1 MKSDQYLAIA
11 LAQCFWIGLNGT
23 DIKDPETQRILS
35 LFQPGGFIL
44 FKRNIKSISQVAR
57 FNSDLWKNCLI
68 PPFLAVDQEGGTVER
83 LNEIIGTIP
92 PAMALTAS
100 GSVSLAKKLHS
111 VHARILSL
119 LGFNVNFNPVLDLAV
134 GAPGNGLGTRCFSDD
149 PKEITLFASNII
161 RAYQEQSILPC
172 GKHFPGLGDTN
183 LDSHLDLP
191 VVTRA
196 WKKILKVD
204 LRPYENLLPQLPFIM
219 VNHAL
224 YPEINSILP
233 ASLAPEIVR
242 DLLLEAWEY
251 DGLAISDDLM
261 MGAVSRAWSLA
272 GAAELAIRAGN
283 HLFLICSPNGVV
295 DTFNELLH
303 RAENDF
309 ELARIIR
316 NNASKI
322 VNFKQQKLKKPQNRT
337 SLSSAMREMERLS
350 IMISNRAI
358 TKVFANK
365 LPADADD
372 WTLFEPKTK
381 WIQKPGTALARWLR
395 NQGKR
400 VKECF
405 YNIEIT
411 EEEAHQLVAQSK
423 TEWNIIVVT
432 GVSNRPGQKALIDTL
447 VSGGKNVCLIH
458 GSYPRDT
465 IPANVHCA
473 VASYWTAP
481 AALSAAA
488 AAIFSKQKAKGK
500 WPFKHAI
507 TRGPALRKSGAK
519 AGPLKIENF

>member
-23 DIKDPETQRILS
+23 DINDPETQRILS

-44 FKRNIKSISQVAR
+44 FKRNIKSTSQVAR

-100 GSVSLAKKLHS
+100 GSVSLAKKLHAA
-111 VHARILSL
+111 HARILSG

-134 GAPGNGLGTRCFSDD
+134 GTPGNGLGTRCFSDD
-149 PKEITLFASNII
+149 PRKITMFAESIM
-161 RAYQEQSILPC
+161 RSYEEQSILSC

-196 WKKILKVD
+196 WKKILKED
-204 LRPYENLLPQLPFIM
+204 LRPYKDLLSRLPFVM

-224 YPEINSILP
+224 YPEMNSILP

-242 DLLLEAWEY
+242 DLLLDSWEY
-251 DGLAISDDLM
+251 YGLSISDDLM
-261 MGAVSRAWSLA
+261 MGAVSHAWSLA

-295 DTFNELLH
+295 DTFKELLN
-303 RAENDF
+303 RAENDT
-309 ELARIIR
+309 ELAGMIR

-322 VNFKQQKLKKPQNRT
+322 VNFKQQKLKKTNNGT
-337 SLSSAMREMERLS
+337 SLSTAMRQMEQLS
-350 IMISNRAI
+350 NLISNHAI

-365 LPADADD
+365 LPQNADN
-372 WTLFEPKTK
+372 WTLFVPKTK
-381 WIQKPGTALARWLR
+381 WIPKTGTVLAKWLR
-395 NQGKR
+395 NEGKR
-400 VKECF
+400 VKE
-405 YNIEIT
+405 YLYSIELT
-411 EEEAHQLVAQSK
+411 NEEAHQLVALSK

-432 GVSNRPGQKALIDTL
+432 GISNHPGQKALIDGL
-447 VSGGKNVCLIH
+447 VSAGKKVCLIH
-458 GSYPRDT
+458 GSYPRDI
-465 IPANVHCA
+465 IPSNVHSA

-481 AALSAAA
+481 AALNAAA
-488 AAIFSKQKAKGK
+488 AVLFNKQKAKGI
-500 WPFKHAI
+500 WPFK
-507 TRGPALRKSGAK
+507 TQTTKPQRRRVWERS
-519 AGPLKIENF
+519 

>member
-1 MKSDQYLAIA
+1 MKQDQYLAIS

-44 FKRNIKSISQVAR
+44 FKRNIKTTSQVAR

-83 LNEIIGTIP
+83 LNELIGTIP

-100 GSVSLAKKLHS
+100 GSVSLAKKIHS
-111 VHARILSL
+111 AHARILSL

-134 GAPGNGLGTRCFSDD
+134 GTPGNGLGTRCFSDD
-149 PKEITLFASNII
+149 PREITLFASAII
-161 RAYQEQSILPC
+161 RAYEQQGILPC

-196 WKKILKVD
+196 WKKILKED
-204 LRPYENLLPQLPFIM
+204 LRPYENLLSQLPFIM

-224 YPEINSILP
+224 YPELNSMLP

-242 DLLLEAWEY
+242 DLLLESWEY

-283 HLFLICSPNGVV
+283 HMFLICSPNGVA
-295 DTFNELLH
+295 DTFIELLN
-303 RAENDF
+303 RAEKDA
-309 ELARIIR
+309 ELARMIR
-316 NNASKI
+316 NNATKI
-322 VNFKQQKLKKPQNRT
+322 LNFKQQKLKKLSNKG
-337 SLSSAMREMERLS
+337 SLPAAVREMENLS
-350 IMISNRAI
+350 RVISDRAI
-358 TKVFANK
+358 TKVFGNK
-365 LPADADD
+365 VPAEAKD
-372 WTLFEPKTK
+372 WTIFEPKTK
-381 WIQKPGTALARWLR
+381 WIQKSGTALASRLR
-395 NQGKR
+395 SEGKH
-400 VKECF
+400 VKEYL

-411 EEEAHQLVAQSK
+411 EEEAHQLVARCK

-432 GVSNRPGQKALIDTL
+432 GISNRPGQKALIDAL
-447 VSGGKNVCLIH
+447 VSKGKNVCLIH
-458 GSYPRDT
+458 GSYPHDV
-465 IPANVHCA
+465 IPPNVHSA
-473 VASYWTAP
+473 LASYWTAP
-481 AALSAAA
+481 AALNAAA
-488 AAIFSKQKAKGK
+488 AVLFNKEKARGK
-500 WPFKHAI
+500 WPFK
-507 TRGPALRKSGAK
+507 TRTIKPQRRRVWERS
-519 AGPLKIENF
+519 